1 MIHGNKAQYDRT
13 VTINQFKQG
22 KYLILVATDLASRGL
37 DMPMIRTVINYDC
50 AKDNETHIHRIG
62 RTGRAGDKD
71 GYAITLILNED
82 SKSASMI
89 LRNFEL
95 SGQVITPKLE
105 KLAMSDSSFKNKR
118 MKIGI
123 GKYNI
128 TVNINKKS

>member
-22 KYLILVATDLASRGL
+22 KYLILVATDLAS
-37 DMPMIRTVINYDC
+37 
-50 AKDNETHIHRIG
+50 
-62 RTGRAGDKD
+62 
-71 GYAITLILNED
+71 ED

-105 KLAMSDSSFKNKR
+105 KLAISDSSFKNKR